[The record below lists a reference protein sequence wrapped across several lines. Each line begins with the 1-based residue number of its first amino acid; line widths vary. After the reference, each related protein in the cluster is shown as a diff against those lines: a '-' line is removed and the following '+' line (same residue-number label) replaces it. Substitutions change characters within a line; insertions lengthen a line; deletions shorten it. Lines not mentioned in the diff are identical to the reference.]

1 MSKELMISEIIID
14 STIQTRVRIN
24 DAIVKEYAAE
34 LMVGTTFP
42 PVVIFDDGSKKY
54 LADGFHRLAAAKQVG
69 RDRFAVDIRQ
79 GRKQDALLHSL
90 KANAEHGLRRTNEDK
105 RHAVELLLDE
115 FEYSDAS
122 DREIAQLCAVTHPFV
137 AKIRADL
144 GKPVK
149 GNKFTPKKKTN
160 NSTRDCNED
169 VETYPPQL
177 KEEDIYPPHEI
188 IKDLVQENEDL
199 KDRIGIN
206 AMVATEEEK
215 AMAKETID
223 SLREENRLLIIER
236 NSLTISRD
244 TFMNKSADAI
254 RQCNRLQHIL
264 KKLNKQIVEL
274 QAKLNSQPPVEE
286 PLPF

>member
-1 MSKELMISEIIID
+1 MISEIIID

-149 GNKFTPKKKTN
+149 VNKFTPKKKTN
-160 NSTRDCNED
+160 NWTRDCTKD
-169 VETYPPQL
+169 VETFPPQL

-244 TFMNKSADAI
+244 TYMNKSADAI

>member
-1 MSKELMISEIIID
+1 ME
-14 STIQTRVRIN
+14 
-24 DAIVKEYAAE
+24 
-34 LMVGTTFP
+34 TF
-42 PVVIFDDGSKKY
+42 
-54 LADGFHRLAAAKQVG
+54 
-69 RDRFAVDIRQ
+69 
-79 GRKQDALLHSL
+79 
-90 KANAEHGLRRTNEDK
+90 
-105 RHAVELLLDE
+105 
-115 FEYSDAS
+115 
-122 DREIAQLCAVTHPFV
+122 
-137 AKIRADL
+137 
-144 GKPVK
+144 
-149 GNKFTPKKKTN
+149 
-160 NSTRDCNED
+160 
-169 VETYPPQL
+169 PPQL

-244 TFMNKSADAI
+244 TYMNKSADAI
-254 RQCNRLQHIL
+254 RQCKRLQHIL
-264 KKLNKQIVEL
+264 KKLNEQIVEL

>member
-1 MSKELMISEIIID
+1 MSIELMISKITID
-14 STIQTRVRIN
+14 PTIQTRARIN

-34 LMVGTTFP
+34 LMAGSTFP
-42 PVVIFDDGSKKY
+42 SVVIFDDGNTKY
-54 LADGFHRLAAAKQVG
+54 LADGFHRLAAAKHVG

-79 GRKQDALLHSL
+79 GRKQDALMYSL

-137 AKIRADL
+137 AKIRAGL
-144 GKPVK
+144 GKPVNL
-149 GNKFTPKKKTN
+149 NKFTPKKNTHN
-160 NSTRDCNED
+160 WTRDRSENM
-169 VETYPPQL
+169 ETFPPQL
-177 KEEDIYPPHEI
+177 KEEEIYPPHEI

-206 AMVATEEEK
+206 AMDATEEEK
-215 AMAKETID
+215 AIAKETID
-223 SLREENRLLIIER
+223 SLREENRLLTIER

-244 TFMNKSADAI
+244 TYMNKSAEAI
-254 RQCNRLQHIL
+254 RQCNRLQHVL

-274 QAKLNSQPPVEE
+274 QAKLNSQSPVEE